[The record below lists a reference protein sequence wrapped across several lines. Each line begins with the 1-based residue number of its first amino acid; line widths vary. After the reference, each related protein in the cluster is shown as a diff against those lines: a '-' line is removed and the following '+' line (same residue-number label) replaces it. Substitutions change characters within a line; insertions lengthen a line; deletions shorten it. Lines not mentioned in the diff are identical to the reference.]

1 LRVTWLK
8 RIAVLAVLALWLPA
22 TNHCKLEQIPG
33 LAFLACCELEDSPTH
48 QDEDCETDGCATFE
62 NQLYKTETAQIV
74 VASPTLLLTAILSPL
89 SADLCP
95 PVTASYVPP
104 DAAPALL
111 PRVWQFSYRTAL
123 PPRAPSLHS

>member
-1 LRVTWLK
+1 MTWLK
-8 RIAVLAVLALWLPA
+8 RIVVLGVLALWLPA

-33 LAFLACCELEDSPTH
+33 LAFLACCEQEDSPTH

-74 VASPTLLLTAILSPL
+74 VVAPTLLLNTILSPL
-89 SADLCP
+89 SAELSLPD
-95 PVTASYVPP
+95 TANYIPP

-111 PRVWQFSYRTAL
+111 PCVWQFSYRTAL
-123 PPRAPSLHS
+123 PPRAPSRHS